1 MCGLVTG
8 AMFRREVAKTVAR
21 GLSAWRSA
29 SNAAVTTGSLAQEAC
44 LAPLATSARG
54 FSALTAEDK
63 AGYDTIVAAIK
74 KDPKSVYNKYRGRYV
89 IQFSLSLSRSLARTP
104 ARVSSVQF
112 RPPPPPPPPSR
123 RARCTRRLT
132 RRRLFFPLAV
142 VILRD
147 WWAQCENKAE
157 IFDSEDAQAMME
169 EYFDSLSAVCV
180 SEEARREVR
189 KHRTQMLGMV
199 DEYRQL
205 FKEIGKNPYLKPN
218 WEVDWDK
225 MRKDY
230 PGAIAKQ
237 EVDFF
242 ESMDKKLTPLLE
254 EQRKDFVANQE
265 KILFNQP
272 EYVAYKKKITEE
284 VAPGLVQLK
293 ADYDKEIAKCEEK
306 IAKIEEELDALD
318 YITIEECLDNNPE
331 LAAEI
336 DAEIERQEW

>member
-44 LAPLATSARG
+44 LAPLATSRG

-89 IQFSLSLSRSLARTP
+89 IQFSLSLSLSLVRSRGLRP
-104 ARVSSVQF
+104 VS
-112 RPPPPPPPPSR
+112 PPSNAAPPPSR

>member
-1 MCGLVTG
+1 M
-8 AMFRREVAKTVAR
+8 
-21 GLSAWRSA
+21 RSA

-89 IQFSLSLSRSLARTP
+89 IKFSLSLSLSFARADSGP
-104 ARVSSVQF
+104 CLLPPI
-112 RPPPPPPPPSR
+112 PPPTPSR

-157 IFDSEDAQAMME
+157 IFDSEGAQAMME

-306 IAKIEEELDALD
+306 IAKIEDELDALD
-318 YITIEECLDNNPE
+318 YITIEECLDNNPK

>member
-1 MCGLVTG
+1 MV
-8 AMFRREVAKTVAR
+8 KAR
-21 GLSAWRSA
+21 S
-29 SNAAVTTGSLAQEAC
+29 
-44 LAPLATSARG
+44 
-54 FSALTAEDK
+54 
-63 AGYDTIVAAIK
+63 VAAQL
-74 KDPKSVYNKYRGRYV
+74 NR
-89 IQFSLSLSRSLARTP
+89 SLS
-104 ARVSSVQF
+104 
-112 RPPPPPPPPSR
+112 
-123 RARCTRRLT
+123 TRRLT
-132 RRRLFFPLAV
+132 RRRLFLPLAV

>member
-1 MCGLVTG
+1 MG
-8 AMFRREVAKTVAR
+8 
-21 GLSAWRSA
+21 
-29 SNAAVTTGSLAQEAC
+29 
-44 LAPLATSARG
+44 
-54 FSALTAEDK
+54 
-63 AGYDTIVAAIK
+63 
-74 KDPKSVYNKYRGRYV
+74 
-89 IQFSLSLSRSLARTP
+89 
-104 ARVSSVQF
+104 
-112 RPPPPPPPPSR
+112 
-123 RARCTRRLT
+123 
-132 RRRLFFPLAV
+132 
-142 VILRD
+142 
-147 WWAQCENKAE
+147 
-157 IFDSEDAQAMME
+157 
-169 EYFDSLSAVCV
+169 YFDSLSAVCV

-284 VAPGLVQLK
+284 VA
-293 ADYDKEIAKCEEK
+293 KCEEK

>member
-74 KDPKSVYNKYRGRYV
+74 KDPKSVYNKYRG
-89 IQFSLSLSRSLARTP
+89 
-104 ARVSSVQF
+104 
-112 RPPPPPPPPSR
+112 
-123 RARCTRRLT
+123 
-132 RRRLFFPLAV
+132 
-142 VILRD
+142 RD